1 MKALIFTSIFF
12 SSIAIAADSDIYGTF
27 EVRFTPTTIQGT
39 TQACHLAY
47 KAVIQENAYE
57 QGAIYAVVGNIGA
70 GIGEDR
76 RNMVSTLKVTVNKI
90 DLKNPNNLIPK
101 KPYFAYLK
109 APNGVNNAKS
119 FFKGMDSDTAGG
131 IFSIY
136 KIDENFSEIYGQMIE
151 KKTVSVVFN
160 LAKNSMDIVVPLDLT
175 VESVNEKGQ
184 RAHSSKAL
192 EDFSRCTRPLFKE
205 ALANSQKK

>member
-1 MKALIFTSIFF
+1 MKILIFASILF
-12 SSIAIAADSDIYGTF
+12 SSIATAADSDIYGTF

-57 QGAIYAVVGNIGA
+57 QGAVYAVVGNIGV

-76 RNMVSTLKVTVNKI
+76 KNMVSTLKITVNKI
-90 DLKNPNNLIPK
+90 DLKNLNTLIPK

-109 APNGVNNAKS
+109 APNGINNAKS
-119 FFKGMDSDTAGG
+119 FFKGMDSDSAGG
-131 IFSIY
+131 IFSVY
-136 KIDENFSEIYGQMIE
+136 KIDENFSKIYGQMLE
-151 KKTVSVVFN
+151 KQTVSIVFN

-175 VESVNEKGQ
+175 VESINEKGQ
-184 RAHSSKAL
+184 RVHSSKAL
-192 EDFSRCTRPLFKE
+192 VEFSKCTSPLYNE
-205 ALANSQKK
+205 VLANAQKK